1 MSTDC
6 PKWCEA
12 GARGSS
18 GKGCAGG
25 LVEEVG
31 LKKDAEE
38 AMELEKQRER
48 VKSYQKKL
56 TPSPKE
62 AEGHL
67 KGTVVYFVI

>member
-1 MSTDC
+1 M
-6 PKWCEA
+6 
-12 GARGSS
+12 
-18 GKGCAGG
+18 
-25 LVEEVG
+25 EEVG